1 MSNFTKYEEAKQYIT
16 EFAHQG
22 FTEAQDILETY
33 QDINNRYGEFL
44 AARFIRDVYLDF
56 QYNVELKEISQN

>member
-1 MSNFTKYEEAKQYIT
+1 VSDFTKYKEAKQYVT
-16 EFAHQG
+16 EFANQG

-33 QDINNRYGEFL
+33 HDIYNRYGEFL

-56 QYNVELKEISQN
+56 QHNVKLREIS